1 MTYSFIYRII
11 FVFLCF
17 LLSTQEHRAQFPGP
31 PGTENSTAL
40 FKDSAIF
47 IAWGTQCTVMRGFQ
61 DIAIPALGYAEAG
74 DDTLMLGKAGDNGTV
89 SLGDGGTAIVTFT
102 HPIRN
107 GEGFDFAVF
116 ENAFED
122 RFLELAFVEVSSN
135 GVDYVR
141 FPAQSLTQTDTQI
154 GPFDAVGDAT
164 KLHNLAGKYRQNYGT
179 PFDLEELAGNP
190 ILNLQAI
197 THVKIIDVV
206 GSLQPQFARYDSKN
220 TPINDPYPTA
230 FINGGF
236 DIDAIGIIHENTTT
250 AVRDYTQDREIICAP
265 NPASQSMKIIPASN
279 KNIQTVELYS
289 VLGKRAL
296 RTTET
301 EFSLHALHQGIYTA
315 YITFDDGEVYTETII
330 IVR

>member
-1 MTYSFIYRII
+1 MTYSFLYRII
-11 FVFLCF
+11 FVCLCF
-17 LLSTQEHRAQFPGP
+17 ILATQEHRAQFPGP

-40 FKDSAIF
+40 FKDSAVF

-61 DIAIPALGYAEAG
+61 DIASPALGYAEAG

-116 ENAFED
+116 EDAFED

-179 PFDLEELAGNP
+179 PFDLEELANNP
-190 ILNLQAI
+190 VLNIQAI

-206 GSLQPQFARYDSKN
+206 GSLQPQYARYDSKN

-236 DIDAIGIIHENTTT
+236 DIDAIGIIHENATT
-250 AVRDYTQDREIICAP
+250 AVREYADNQQTVCVP
-265 NPASQSMKIIPASN
+265 NPASHSIKIIPASN
-279 KNIQTVELYS
+279 KNIQNVELYS
-289 VLGKRAL
+289 IVGNMAL

-301 EFSLHALHQGIYTA
+301 EFSLLTLDRGMYTA
-315 YITFDDGEVYTETII
+315 LITFDDGEIHRQTIV

>member
-11 FVFLCF
+11 FVCLCF

-89 SLGDGGTAIVTFT
+89 SLGDGGSAIVTFT

-141 FPAQSLTQTDTQI
+141 FPAQSLMQTDTQI

-206 GSLQPQFARYDSKN
+206 GSLQPQYARYDSKN
-220 TPINDPYPTA
+220 NPINDPYPTA

>member
-1 MTYSFIYRII
+1 MC
-11 FVFLCF
+11 LCF

-89 SLGDGGTAIVTFT
+89 SLGDGGSAIVTFT

-141 FPAQSLTQTDTQI
+141 FPAQSLMQTDTQI

-206 GSLQPQFARYDSKN
+206 GSLQPQYARYDSKN
-220 TPINDPYPTA
+220 NPINDPYPTA

-296 RTTET
+296 RTTGT